1 MEDSGNSFNVYDT
14 NGLPLWEDPQ
24 HECCVWDQT
33 NVDGLRRSIK
43 YFFMNPCEKY
53 HARGRKPWKLLL
65 QLVKI
70 AIITVQVVFYRHG
83 LESNFAVMHVDTFLF
98 YSTFISAR
106 VLWTE
111 QPDGGHI

>member
-1 MEDSGNSFNVYDT
+1 MEDSGNSFNVCDT

-24 HECCVWDQT
+24 HECCVGDQT
-33 NVDGLRRSIK
+33 DVDGLRRRIK

-70 AIITVQVVFYRHG
+70 AIITVQVPF
-83 LESNFAVMHVDTFLF
+83 SDTALKATVL
-98 YSTFISAR
+98 SCMLTRSCFIPPLRLHLSLCPLDCATR
-106 VLWTE
+106 
-111 QPDGGHI
+111 